1 MAEGINYTPSPVIR
15 KFMLDD
21 SFFRVVKGPYGS
33 GKTTGCVM
41 EALRRCIQMPPCPD
55 GVRRSR
61 WVFARNTRSQ
71 LTDTLLRSVL
81 ELLPPGIGS
90 WSVSNFI
97 YTLKFGEV
105 HAEWLFRSLDSP
117 EDIQRLLSLQLTG
130 IFIEEC
136 REIPLTLVLEAQ
148 TRLRRFPR
156 IQDVPEYWSGMICA
170 TNPPEIDSDWYK
182 LMEHLP
188 QKEDEPTTVVP
199 AAVFMQPSAMSPEA
213 ENLQYLHKD
222 YYTDL
227 MKGKSQDWIDTNIH
241 NLYSK
246 SQFGKPVYERSF
258 QYDKRVQTDLPIYQH
273 LPIVVGIDG
282 ARNPAA
288 VFMQLGLDGRLRK
301 LREATGFEMGFRTFV
316 STLMQPMISAYF
328 SHNPLI
334 FVGDPSWTR
343 QNETDDGSIYKL
355 LKKLYVTDKPGS
367 GNVVKP
373 SETNDPVKRINAL
386 DEPFRNMWP
395 DGEPGVIYD
404 RRCALLIEGLR
415 SKYRYVRVKGAEGRY
430 KDSPDKGHRCS
441 HVVDADQYGT
451 MFILSKR
458 YNAAEYVRSTY
469 DPATR
474 RTTHQRT
481 GDSYVGY

>member
-1 MAEGINYTPSPVIR
+1 
-15 KFMLDD
+15 
-21 SFFRVVKGPYGS
+21 
-33 GKTTGCVM
+33 
-41 EALRRCIQMPPCPD
+41 
-55 GVRRSR
+55 
-61 WVFARNTRSQ
+61 
-71 LTDTLLRSVL
+71 
-81 ELLPPGIGS
+81 
-90 WSVSNFI
+90 
-97 YTLKFGEV
+97 
-105 HAEWLFRSLDSP
+105 
-117 EDIQRLLSLQLTG
+117 
-130 IFIEEC
+130 
-136 REIPLTLVLEAQ
+136 
-148 TRLRRFPR
+148 
-156 IQDVPEYWSGMICA
+156 
-170 TNPPEIDSDWYK
+170 
-182 LMEHLP
+182 
-188 QKEDEPTTVVP
+188 
-199 AAVFMQPSAMSPEA
+199 
-213 ENLQYLHKD
+213 
-222 YYTDL
+222 
-227 MKGKSQDWIDTNIH
+227 
-241 NLYSK
+241 
-246 SQFGKPVYERSF
+246 
-258 QYDKRVQTDLPIYQH
+258 
-273 LPIVVGIDG
+273 
-282 ARNPAA
+282 
-288 VFMQLGLDGRLRK
+288 
-301 LREATGFEMGFRTFV
+301 
-316 STLMQPMISAYF
+316 MISAYF